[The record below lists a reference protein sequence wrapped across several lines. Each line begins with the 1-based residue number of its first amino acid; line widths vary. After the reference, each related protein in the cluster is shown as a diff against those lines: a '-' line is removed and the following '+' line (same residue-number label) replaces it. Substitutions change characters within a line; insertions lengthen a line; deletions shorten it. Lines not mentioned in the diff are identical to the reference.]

1 MNILP
6 IMKAD
11 KKTEPDQIEKEMKL
25 LINKLNNENAALGKI
40 LLKMGE
46 KKVEEDKP
54 PVRKRKKKT
63 ESQLKN
69 QNLTE

>member
-25 LINKLNNENAALGKI
+25 LIKKLNNENAALGKI

-46 KKVEEDKP
+46 KKVGEDKP
-54 PVRKRKKKT
+54 PVRNRKKKT

-69 QNLTE
+69 QNSTE

>member
-25 LINKLNNENAALGKI
+25 LIKKLNNENAALGKI

>member
-25 LINKLNNENAALGKI
+25 LIKKLNNENAALGKI

-54 PVRKRKKKT
+54 PVRKRKKKP